1 MRSADD
7 EATADRRCYST
18 LPLLACNS
26 LLRRACYSPLPPLP
40 RVIISLKLVAFTD
53 DIFVIFVIPTTS
65 CTFVSSTTMH
75 YIVYA
80 DAPLVPYYY
89 SYY

>member
-1 MRSADD
+1 MLSNDGDA
-7 EATADRRCYST
+7 ADRRRYS
-18 LPLLACNS
+18 PLAPLARNL
-26 LLRRACYSPLPPLP
+26 LLRRALLPSQP
-40 RVIISLKLVAFTD
+40 RVIISLKLFAFTD
-53 DIFVIFVIPTTS
+53 DILVIFVIPTTS
-65 CTFVSSTTMH
+65 CTFVSSTTVH